1 MTQNTAMPEK
11 LEPGSAIPK
20 TAPGA
25 SAIGYLVIDAWGMV
39 KSVNP
44 AFLAV
49 ANPSGNHPET
59 TNISDFELRLD
70 MPVSVGAFRLGGR
83 HKLVWIPI
91 PDGGWAGTLLE
102 DFTTEAL
109 PPSGTDALTG
119 IGDRQSLP
127 GQYEAM
133 RGQERGYTLFLDL
146 DRFKRVNDT
155 LGHDAGD
162 ALLQSVARR
171 LCSILRSADY
181 VARLGGDEF
190 VALINGEIDEQEVE
204 AIAERV
210 IDKLSRPFLVNGMQV
225 LVGASVGLARSDGV
239 NFDEALRR
247 ADVAL
252 YESKRLG
259 RGRATWYAP
268 EMTAA
273 LEKRR
278 DLEHALRK
286 ALLLEEFVV
295 YFQPQ
300 YSFGTSSIT
309 GFEALVRWQ
318 RPDGII
324 PPAEFISVAEE
335 TGLIVDISR
344 YVLNVACREASEW
357 PEPLTVAV
365 NVSPLQFMDDGF
377 LDSIR
382 GCLSRWRL
390 PAAQLELELTE
401 SILANEGFDVE
412 ARMRGLQE
420 IGVSLSLDDFGT
432 EYASINCLSRYAINK
447 IKIDRS
453 FVCNALADD
462 ASHKIAGAVAGL
474 GVDLGVNV
482 IAEGIETEEQLA
494 RLRAQGVDAMQ
505 GFLLS
510 EPIPAD
516 EVSSFVATWRETE
529 GFKEP
534 EKHDDKQ

>member
-1 MTQNTAMPEK
+1 MAEMTQDTALPK
-11 LEPGSAIPK
+11 NLGPDSAVLK

-25 SAIGYLVIDAWGMV
+25 AGIGYLVIDAWGMIQA
-39 KSVNP
+39 VNP
-44 AFLAV
+44 TFLAA
-49 ANPSGNHPET
+49 ANPSGNHPDPT
-59 TNISDFELRLD
+59 DISEFELRLD
-70 MPVSVGAFRLGGR
+70 MPTSVSACRLGGR
-83 HKLVWIPI
+83 HKLVWVPI

-102 DFTTEAL
+102 DQTTEAL

-119 IGDRQSLP
+119 VGDRQSLP

-133 RGQERGYTLFLDL
+133 RGEERGYALFLDL

-162 ALLQSVARR
+162 ALLRSVARR
-171 LCSILRSADY
+171 LRSVLRSADY

-190 VALINGEIDEQEVE
+190 VALINGEVDETEVK

-225 LVGASVGLARSDGV
+225 LVGASIGLARSDGV
-239 NFDEALRR
+239 NLDEALRR

-259 RGRATWYAP
+259 RGRATWYTP

-309 GFEALVRWQ
+309 GFEALVRWKQ
-318 RPDGII
+318 SDGIV
-324 PPAEFISVAEE
+324 PPSEFIPVAEE
-335 TGLIVDISR
+335 TGLMVDIGS

-357 PEPLTVAV
+357 PQPLTVAV
-365 NVSPLQFMDDGF
+365 NISPLQFMDDGF
-377 LDSIR
+377 LESIQD
-382 GCLSRWRL
+382 CLSRWGL
-390 PAAQLELELTE
+390 PPERLELELTE
-401 SILANEGFDVE
+401 SVLANEDFDVE
-412 ARMRGLQE
+412 ARMRALQK
-420 IGVSLSLDDFGT
+420 IGVSLSLDNFGT
-432 EYASINCLSRYAINK
+432 EYASINCLSKYAFNK
-447 IKIDRS
+447 IKIDQS
-453 FVCNALADD
+453 FVRDALADD

-474 GVDLGVNV
+474 GIDLGVNV

-494 RLRAQGVDAMQ
+494 RLRAQGVGAMQ

-516 EVSSFVATWRETE
+516 KVSSFVANWSETQNL
-529 GFKEP
+529 KEH
-534 EKHDDKQ
+534 EA